1 MQKKN
6 VNLIIKGF
14 VFKKFPVKLKVV
26 FTISVIINIACL
38 VLNFLGEKNRGNE
51 IFLIGMFFF
60 LGYWIFYYLTRRK
73 ELKIE
78 NGNLYFDREDVLLKG
93 YKVEYGYGN
102 KIYLKTQ
109 NESFLFL
116 LIRECFL
123 QNTEEFIYGKR

>member
-14 VFKKFPVKLKVV
+14 VFKKFPVELKVV

-51 IFLIGMFFF
+51 IFSIGMFFF

-73 ELKIE
+73 DLKIE
-78 NGNLYFDREDVLLKG
+78 NG
-93 YKVEYGYGN
+93 
-102 KIYLKTQ
+102 
-109 NESFLFL
+109 
-116 LIRECFL
+116 
-123 QNTEEFIYGKR
+123 EFVF

>member
-1 MQKKN
+1 ME
-6 VNLIIKGF
+6 
-14 VFKKFPVKLKVV
+14 LKVV
-26 FTISVIINIACL
+26 FTISIIINIACL
-38 VLNFLGEKNRGNE
+38 VLNFLGEKSWGNE
-51 IFLIGMFFF
+51 IFSIGMFFF
-60 LGYWIFYYLTRRK
+60 LGYWIFYYLTRWK

-93 YKVEYGYGN
+93 YKVEYSYGN

-123 QNTEEFIYGKR
+123 QNMKEFIYGKK